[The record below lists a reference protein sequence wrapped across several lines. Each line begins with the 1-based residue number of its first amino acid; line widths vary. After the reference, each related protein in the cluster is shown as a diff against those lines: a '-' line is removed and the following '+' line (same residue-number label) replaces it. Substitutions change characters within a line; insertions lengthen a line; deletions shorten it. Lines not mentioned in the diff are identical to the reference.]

1 MNPKTCPHRFWLPPT
16 SNAVYI
22 RVCSMAEVL
31 QVVPADRPAV
41 ITLHG
46 LLGLVPFRFM
56 IAADDKQERNLITAS
71 WMIPSFPAG
80 CHESTQNG
88 QKKKEAKNPAPNDQP
103 FKGLSLSWEPSHLG
117 RFSLGTSPDPPPPQ
131 LRSSEAPWPL
141 P

>member
-1 MNPKTCPHRFWLPPT
+1 MGKNDVLKQMQGNVGNPGFESKDLSTPFLVTPDEQR
-16 SNAVYI
+16 VYN
-22 RVCSMAEVL
+22 RVCSMAEVP

-71 WMIPSFPAG
+71 WLIPSFPAG

-88 QKKKEAKNPAPNDQP
+88 QKKKEAKARLQMT
-103 FKGLSLSWEPSHLG
+103 SL
-117 RFSLGTSPDPPPPQ
+117 
-131 LRSSEAPWPL
+131 LRDFL
-141 P
+141 